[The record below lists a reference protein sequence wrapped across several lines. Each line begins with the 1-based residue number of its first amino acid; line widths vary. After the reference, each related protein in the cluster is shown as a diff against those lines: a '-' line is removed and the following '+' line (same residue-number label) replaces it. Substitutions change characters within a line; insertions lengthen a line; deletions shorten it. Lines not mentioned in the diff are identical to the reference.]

1 MLTQTPNDG
10 RMEARSVVE
19 GAHAGYLSADS
30 LKESFGRANVSK
42 ESIEQLGNALSLS
55 APIVFVGVVDLDPQQ
70 LRELGFLTLAR
81 MVEVLALTQI

>member
-1 MLTQTPNDG
+1 
-10 RMEARSVVE
+10 
-19 GAHAGYLSADS
+19 
-30 LKESFGRANVSK
+30 VSK

-55 APIVFVGVVDLDPQQ
+55 APIVFLGVVGLDPQQ